1 MLESNLKTVNN
12 DINTLI
18 KNAQMVFQEA
28 TTLTGEKASEARQRG
43 MQLLDLAMGK
53 AQVAQANAFAA
64 GKEMC
69 ISADHYVKENPWRT
83 MSAAAS
89 IGLLLGV
96 ILARK

>member
-1 MLESNLKTVNN
+1 MLEASLKTVNN

-18 KNAQMVFQEA
+18 KNAQVVFQEA
-28 TTLTGEKASEARQRG
+28 TTLTGEKATEARQKG
-43 MQLLDLAMGK
+43 MQLLDSALGK
-53 AQVAQANAFAA
+53 AQDAQASAYAA

-69 ISADHYVKENPWRT
+69 VSADHYVKENPWRT
-83 MSAAAS
+83 ISAAAS